1 MQSKNRNKIPILNI
15 VLYPH
20 RSLSI
25 KGFLILM
32 FCIVFVSFSIGIFF
46 MLKGAWPVFGFFGLD
61 VLLIYIAFKVNYRDA
76 NQYERIKL
84 WDNNLVIKKRLN
96 NGKSDV
102 WEFDPYW
109 VQLGIKKNESRRNYL
124 NLSSHGKTISI
135 GSFLSNEEKKEIA
148 DTLAIQLNKLKAPT
162 AR

>member
-1 MQSKNRNKIPILNI
+1 
-15 VLYPH
+15 
-20 RSLSI
+20 
-25 KGFLILM
+25 
-32 FCIVFVSFSIGIFF
+32 

-148 DTLAIQLNKLKAPT
+148 DTLAIHLNKQNAPT